1 MRGEEGRWRRVGTLH
16 VLSWHP
22 PSNLHPAPYPGHS
35 TSFSH
40 PSPSPRGKQFSSS
53 SQNPVTPRRAHPETD
68 DKVHPAT
75 PAYLRFHPLVPPP
88 SPCVDERV
96 HIYIYIHM
104 HVYVYARDSCTH
116 VGYLCKKSD
125 EEPPSFSFF
134 RRPLKKEKGKGG
146 MGRAGSVKTR
156 GVCRIDRVSKP
167 IYQGFFPVIFSFLR
181 GSV

>member
-1 MRGEEGRWRRVGTLH
+1 MKDRREKKGGGRKTVAIAGNGEREESRRVALSTDDRGGVSSLRGEEGRWRRVGTLH

-22 PSNLHPAPYPGHS
+22 PSNLHPPPYPGHS

-75 PAYLRFHPLVPPP
+75 PAYLRFHPLLPPP

-96 HIYIYIHM
+96 HIYIYIH
-104 HVYVYARDSCTH
+104 ARVRICTRFVH
-116 VGYLCKKSD
+116 
-125 EEPPSFSFF
+125 
-134 RRPLKKEKGKGG
+134 
-146 MGRAGSVKTR
+146 AR
-156 GVCRIDRVSKP
+156 G
-167 IYQGFFPVIFSFLR
+167 IFM
-181 GSV
+181 

>member
-1 MRGEEGRWRRVGTLH
+1 MALSTDDRGGVSSLRGEEGRWRRVGTLH

-22 PSNLHPAPYPGHS
+22 PSNLHPPPYPGHS

-88 SPCVDERV
+88 SPCVDERC
-96 HIYIYIHM
+96 IYIYTCTCTYM
-104 HVYVYARDSCTH
+104 HEIRARTWDIYVRKVT
-116 VGYLCKKSD
+116 KSL
-125 EEPPSFSFF
+125 PLSLSFDD
-134 RRPLKKEKGKGG
+134 P
-146 MGRAGSVKTR
+146 
-156 GVCRIDRVSKP
+156 
-167 IYQGFFPVIFSFLR
+167 
-181 GSV
+181 